1 MDSENEL
8 TLEKLKIHERL
19 ASIETLIREMSVQ
32 LKNSESLVMSHIAD
46 DRKMFYG
53 NGGNLGLVTRLDRVE
68 QTEKTRQWT
77 LRAVV
82 VAVLGVFVKM
92 VSDLFKN

>member
-1 MDSENEL
+1 MRDENDL

-19 ASIETLIREMSVQ
+19 ASIETLIKEMSVQ
-32 LKNSESLVMSHIAD
+32 LKNSESLVMSHIAE

-53 NGGNLGLVTRLDRVE
+53 NGGLGLVTRLDRVE
-68 QTEKTRQWT
+68 QNEKTRQWT